1 MKKILLFVT
10 LTAVAYAA
18 PQTGTPYPVQY
29 AGNPA
34 QHSTA
39 PAFHAA
45 LGAVAAGMPAPPV
58 AKRHYTA
65 VGAAIHHAAG
75 SPFEPELDLRR
86 LMVGNQAGVVKILG
100 AHRMGVSHARCLDER
115 SQARMDEAARGEIFK
130 ALRLQPG
137 SLPARGGRQAAGT
150 LEHTARYLMSN
161 YQFLPHKETVA
172 LLGVMGG
179 SVHLSPATRDSVHRF
194 LIGAMEN
201 DSDVAVRR
209 QSILALAVQPEV
221 TPAIVE
227 KVLQIYER
235 SENLWETFPVQQ
247 FFEYHAAEVRQLKNF
262 PQLRQRIAQVN
273 SLYTAN
279 VLGFLDSAQ

>member
-1 MKKILLFVT
+1 M
-10 LTAVAYAA
+10 TAVAYA
-18 PQTGTPYPVQY
+18 GS
-29 AGNPA
+29 PA
-34 QHSTA
+34 QHSQPTTV
-39 PAFHAA
+39 HGA
-45 LGAVAAGMPAPPV
+45 LGAAAAGMPAAPRLP
-58 AKRHYTA
+58 KSHWIS

-75 SPFEPELDLRR
+75 NPFQPELDLRR
-86 LMVGNQAGVVKILG
+86 LMVGNQAGIVKILG

-115 SQARMDEAARGEIFK
+115 SQARMDEAARQEIFS
-130 ALRLQPG
+130 ALRIQPG
-137 SLPARGGRQAAGT
+137 ALDYSAK
-150 LEHTARYLMSN
+150 YLMSN
-161 YQFLPHKETVA
+161 FDSLPRKETIA
-172 LLGVMGG
+172 LLGVIAG
-179 SVHLSPATRDSVHRF
+179 SKNLSAATRENAHGF

-201 DSDVAVRR
+201 DKDVAVRR

-247 FFEYHAAEVRQLKNF
+247 FFEYHALEVRQLKNF
-262 PQLRQRIAQVN
+262 PQVRQRIAQVN